1 LVDGLITD
9 LGGGGTGSTGGGT
22 GSTGGGGTSSTLTWA
37 QAKAQCLADGISAL
51 DLLKL
56 TNCITSLLS

>member
-1 LVDGLITD
+1 MAP
-9 LGGGGTGSTGGGT
+9 GGTTAAAPAAAAAAASA
-22 GSTGGGGTSSTLTWA
+22 TLTWA

-51 DLLKL
+51 DVLKL